1 MNTTLK
7 SIVAAVIALGAAS
20 AFAQSSK
27 VDLKNTVQLQAGGM
41 ANKQEMNLGNVKNGG
56 TSKVNA
62 TNTVQLQAGGMA
74 NKQEMNAGNV
84 EK

>member
-1 MNTTLK
+1 
-7 SIVAAVIALGAAS
+7 
-20 AFAQSSK
+20 
-27 VDLKNTVQLQAGGM
+27 
-41 ANKQEMNLGNVKNGG
+41 
-56 TSKVNA
+56 VNA

>member
-41 ANKQEMNLGNVKNGG
+41 ANKQEMN
-56 TSKVNA
+56 
-62 TNTVQLQAGGMA
+62 
-74 NKQEMNAGNV
+74 AGNV

>member
-1 MNTTLK
+1 MNTTFK

-41 ANKQEMNLGNVKNGG
+41 ANKQEMNVGNVKGKG
-56 TSKVNA
+56 ESKVNA
-62 TNTVQLQAGGMA
+62 EN
-74 NKQEMNAGNV
+74 
-84 EK
+84 